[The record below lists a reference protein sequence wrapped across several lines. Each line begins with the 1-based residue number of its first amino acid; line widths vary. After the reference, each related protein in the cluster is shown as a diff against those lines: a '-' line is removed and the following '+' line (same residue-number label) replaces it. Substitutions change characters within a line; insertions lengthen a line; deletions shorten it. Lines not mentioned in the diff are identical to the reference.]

1 MPGHKPGRNHEDR
14 LPRAIAAG
22 DFFWRYSS
30 ISRFSFLFR
39 FLESTMKSVS
49 LLAAGLLCASIA
61 TPVVSADKI
70 SAGAKVAQ
78 SCVMCH
84 GDGGLS
90 TMPGTPSLAGQPEV
104 YLANQL
110 RQFRDGKR
118 HNEVMNVIA
127 KPMSDADIDNVYAYF
142 AQYEIELKKR

>member
-1 MPGHKPGRNHEDR
+1 
-14 LPRAIAAG
+14 
-22 DFFWRYSS
+22 
-30 ISRFSFLFR
+30 
-39 FLESTMKSVS
+39 MKSVS
-49 LLAAGLLCASIA
+49 LIAAGLLCAGFASSA
-61 TPVVSADKI
+61 LSADKI

-90 TMPGTPSLAGQPEV
+90 SMPGTPSLAGQPEV
-104 YLANQL
+104 YLANQM

-127 KPMSDADIDNVYAYF
+127 KPLSDADIDNVAAYF